1 MIDSLKECR
10 EERDTLIEF
19 KIALKLVKVRIYTAE
34 NLISR
39 VADKLI
45 NLAKI
50 EKEKDKNI

>member
-19 KIALKLVKVRIYTAE
+19 KIALKLVKVRLYTAE

-50 EKEKDKNI
+50 EK